1 MEGSNRVSVPP
12 ERKARAWTQLLSAFR
27 EAQEE
32 WAIANASSAEE
43 ASFSSFISLRAA
55 ESSRRQT
62 SIGSQT
68 SLVPQL
74 TKLLDLLSFLSCF
87 PWFLSGSLI
96 KIMLVTYPGFP
107 PALPRRTPST
117 PLKHTL
123 TKIFASL
130 FPLIDVTQWGDGVN
144 FIVKVNAINLLQ
156 QPSRSTCS
164 RSTWCLLAKGCGSSE
179 RFFQAPYGTLLP
191 APLKVTGW
199 KQVC

>member
-1 MEGSNRVSVPP
+1 MEGSNPVSVPP
-12 ERKARAWTQLLSAFR
+12 ERKARAGAHLLSASS

-32 WAIANASSAEE
+32 RAIANASNAEK
-43 ASFSSFISLRAA
+43 ASFSSFILLHAA

-62 SIGSQT
+62 SVGSQT

-87 PWFLSGSLI
+87 PWFLSWSLI
-96 KIMLVTYPGFP
+96 KITLVTYPGFP
-107 PALPRRTPST
+107 PALPHRTPPT

-130 FPLIDVTQWGDGVN
+130 FPLIDVTQWGNCVN
-144 FIVKVNAINLLQ
+144 FIIKVNAINLQ

-164 RSTWCLLAKGCGSSE
+164 CSTWCLLATGCGSSE
-179 RFFQAPYGTLLP
+179 RFFQAPYGTLFP